1 MNTLTIEFEW
11 TEADK
16 NDPMSSDDIDIYDV
30 KLNNVSI
37 PVPNTS
43 YSIIKSFLQ
52 YQRVKSTTKI

>member
-30 KLNNVSI
+30 KLNNISI